1 VEHDASSGLDL
12 SVDVVA
18 LTAALIDIPSE
29 SHHEQH
35 IADLV
40 EAALNR
46 VPHLTV
52 SRFGNTVVART
63 ELGRS
68 ERVLIGGH
76 LDTVPVNS
84 NMPHH
89 LDGDRLYG
97 LGACD
102 MKGGV
107 AVSLK
112 LASTIA
118 EPVRDVTYVY
128 YEGEEV
134 DSKFNGLAHL
144 AESNPELLVADLAI
158 LMEPSNAGIEAGC
171 QGTIRAE
178 ITVRG
183 TRSHSARPWMGVN
196 AIHGAG
202 EILGRLESYEPRR
215 PMVDGLEYREGLS
228 AVGIRGGIAGNVI
241 PDECVVT
248 VNFRFAPDRST
259 DEALAHVCEVFD
271 GYDVEFIDVSPAAVP
286 GLSRQATVDFL
297 AATGAVPAPKFGW
310 TDVARFAAMGTPALN
325 FGPGDP
331 SIAHMKDESVL
342 IDQLRSCERQ
352 LHSWLIAD

>member
-1 VEHDASSGLDL
+1 MDLDAGAGLDL

-29 SHHEQH
+29 SHHEQQL
-35 IADLV
+35 ADLV
-40 EAALNR
+40 ESALER
-46 VPHLTV
+46 FAHLTV

-76 LDTVPVNS
+76 LDTVPANA
-84 NMPHH
+84 NMPHR
-89 LDGDRLYG
+89 LDGDHLYG
-97 LGACD
+97 LGASD

-112 LASTIA
+112 LAATVV

-128 YEGEEV
+128 YECEEV
-134 DSKFNGLAHL
+134 DGKYNGLALL
-144 AESNPELLVADLAI
+144 AESNPEFLAADLAI
-158 LMEPSNAGIEAGC
+158 LMEPSNGGIEAGC
-171 QGTIRAE
+171 QGTLRAE
-178 ITVRG
+178 VTVRG
-183 TRSHSARPWMGVN
+183 ERSHSARPWKGVN

-202 EILGRLESYEPRR
+202 EIMSRLESYEPRR

-248 VNFRFAPDRST
+248 INFRFAPDLST
-259 DEALAHVCEVFD
+259 DEALAHVREVFD
-271 GYDVEFIDVSPAAVP
+271 GYDVEFIDVSPAAAP
-286 GLSRQATVDFL
+286 GLSRQATIDFL
-297 AATGAVPAPKFGW
+297 AATGATPAPKFGW

-331 SIAHMKDESVL
+331 SVAHMKDEFVPL
-342 IDQLRSCERQ
+342 DQLRSCEQQ
-352 LHSWLIAD
+352 LRSWLNAD

>member
-1 VEHDASSGLDL
+1 MEHEVSSGLDL
-12 SVDVVA
+12 SVDVVT
-18 LTAALIDIPSE
+18 LTAALIDIPSQ
-29 SHHEQH
+29 SHQEQAL
-35 IADLV
+35 ADLV
-40 EAALNR
+40 EAALR
-46 VPHLTV
+46 ESAHLHV

-63 ELGRS
+63 ELGRA

-76 LDTVPVNS
+76 LDTVPENS
-84 NMPHH
+84 NMPHRIE
-89 LDGDRLYG
+89 DDRLYG

-107 AVSLK
+107 AVSLR
-112 LASTIA
+112 LAATIA

-128 YEGEEV
+128 YECEEV
-134 DSKFNGLAHL
+134 DSKYNGLAHL
-144 AESNPELLVADLAI
+144 AESNPDMLVADLAI

-178 ITVRG
+178 ISSQGV
-183 TRSHSARPWMGVN
+183 RSHSARPWMGVN
-196 AIHGAG
+196 AIHGAR
-202 EILGRLESYEPRR
+202 EILSRLESYEPRR

-248 VNFRFAPDRST
+248 VNYRFAPDRST
-259 DEALAHVCEVFD
+259 DEALAHVREVFD
-271 GYDVEFIDVSPAAVP
+271 GYEVEFIDVSPAALP

-297 AATGAVPAPKFGW
+297 AATGATPAPKFGW

-331 SIAHMKDESVL
+331 SIAHMKDEYVL
-342 IDQLRSCERQ
+342 LDQLRSCEMR
-352 LHSWLIAD
+352 LRSWLTAD

>member
-1 VEHDASSGLDL
+1 
-12 SVDVVA
+12 
-18 LTAALIDIPSE
+18 
-29 SHHEQH
+29 
-35 IADLV
+35 
-40 EAALNR
+40 
-46 VPHLTV
+46 
-52 SRFGNTVVART
+52 
-63 ELGRS
+63 
-68 ERVLIGGH
+68 
-76 LDTVPVNS
+76 
-84 NMPHH
+84 
-89 LDGDRLYG
+89 
-97 LGACD
+97 

-112 LASTIA
+112 LAATIA

-128 YEGEEV
+128 YECEEV

-158 LMEPSNAGIEAGC
+158 LLEPSNAGIEAGC

-183 TRSHSARPWMGVN
+183 ERSHSARPWMGVN
-196 AIHGAG
+196 AVHGAG
-202 EILGRLESYEPRR
+202 EIMRRLESYEARR

-248 VNFRFAPDRST
+248 VNYRFAPDRSIV
-259 DEALAHVCEVFD
+259 EAMAHVREVFD
-271 GYDVEFIDVSPAAVP
+271 GYDIEFIDVSPAAAP

-297 AATGAVPAPKFGW
+297 AATGAIPAPKFGW

-331 SIAHMKDESVL
+331 SIAHMKDEYVP
-342 IDQLRSCERQ
+342 IDQLRSCEQQ
-352 LHSWLIAD
+352 LRSWLTAD

>member
-1 VEHDASSGLDL
+1 MSSGLDL
-12 SVDVVA
+12 SVDVVT
-18 LTAALIDIPSE
+18 LTAALIDIPSQ
-29 SHHEQH
+29 SHQEQAL
-35 IADLV
+35 ADLV
-40 EAALNR
+40 EAALR
-46 VPHLTV
+46 ESAHLHV

-63 ELGRS
+63 ELGRT

-76 LDTVPVNS
+76 LDTVPENS
-84 NMPHH
+84 NMPHRIE
-89 LDGDRLYG
+89 DDRLYG

-107 AVSLK
+107 AVSLR
-112 LASTIA
+112 LAATIA

-128 YEGEEV
+128 YECEEV
-134 DSKFNGLAHL
+134 DSKYNGLAHL
-144 AESNPELLVADLAI
+144 AESNPDMLVADLAI

-178 ITVRG
+178 ISSQGV
-183 TRSHSARPWMGVN
+183 RSHSARPWMGVN
-196 AIHGAG
+196 AIHGAR
-202 EILGRLESYEPRR
+202 EILSRLESYEPRR

-248 VNFRFAPDRST
+248 VNYRFAPDQST
-259 DEALAHVCEVFD
+259 DEALAHVREVFD
-271 GYDVEFIDVSPAAVP
+271 GYEVEFIDVSPAASP

-297 AATGAVPAPKFGW
+297 AATGAAPAPKFGW

-331 SIAHMKDESVL
+331 SIAHMKDEYVL
-342 IDQLRSCERQ
+342 LDQLRSCEMQ
-352 LHSWLIAD
+352 LRSWLTAD